1 MFGAATGAAIG
12 LGRDRGEAARQ
23 AAAQAAE
30 AAGKALQERGPE
42 LKAAVGTALAR
53 GAEQV
58 RAADLPGRARDLAT
72 RAGQSG
78 ALDSGREAAK
88 SVAQNAHEIGEKI
101 AEQTQDAV
109 GVLRDSVK
117 FSV

>member
-12 LGRDRGEAARQ
+12 LGRDRGEAA
-23 AAAQAAE
+23 AQAAE
-30 AAGKALQERGPE
+30 AAGRALQERGPE

-78 ALDSGREAAK
+78 ALDSGREAAR
-88 SVAQNAHEIGEKI
+88 SVAQNAHGIGEKI
-101 AEQTQDAV
+101 ADQTQEAV
-109 GVLRDSVK
+109 AVLRDSVK